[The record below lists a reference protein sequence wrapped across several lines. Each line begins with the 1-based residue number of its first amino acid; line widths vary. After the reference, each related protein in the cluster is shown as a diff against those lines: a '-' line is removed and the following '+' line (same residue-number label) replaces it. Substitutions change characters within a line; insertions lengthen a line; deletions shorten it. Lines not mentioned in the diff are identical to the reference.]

1 VVVTLIIN
9 KSQREDLIFLKLY
22 LVYCW
27 LPNRANLILYDSL
40 FGTVYFANYVV
51 DAFRDYFEVVAVRWR
66 LCLRSGAAKPSRQV
80 LAFKLEKFYLDYPL
94 LMCQTS

>member
-1 VVVTLIIN
+1 M
-9 KSQREDLIFLKLY
+9 KLY